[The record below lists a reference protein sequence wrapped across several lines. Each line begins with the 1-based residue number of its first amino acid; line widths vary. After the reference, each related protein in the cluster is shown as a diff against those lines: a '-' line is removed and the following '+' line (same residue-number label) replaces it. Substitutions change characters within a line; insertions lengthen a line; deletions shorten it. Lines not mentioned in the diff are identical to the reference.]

1 MIKDLIVSL
10 KSLVFL
16 NENSTV
22 NVNGH
27 KAIKFF
33 RYDSFVEIKH
43 HGARKFN
50 FTPFL
55 LGAKR
60 SKQSLSCD

>member
-27 KAIKFF
+27 KAIKNKQ
-33 RYDSFVEIKH
+33 Y
-43 HGARKFN
+43 N
-50 FTPFL
+50 FCVLIFENVNVKSEKPNSIVRFT
-55 LGAKR
+55 K
-60 SKQSLSCD
+60 